1 MIYTGQYLQS
11 MIWGEIM
18 RINSF
23 LAEGLFPALLNN
35 NDRERQIVFYIVKN
49 GLLILLFYRIGK
61 LDFICTR

>member
-1 MIYTGQYLQS
+1 
-11 MIWGEIM
+11 M

-23 LAEGLFPALLNN
+23 LAEGLFSVLLIK